1 MNVGWALAHAERL
14 RGERSKNSVMAGT
27 MKHQRQ
33 AGFLMAKIR
42 QVGERVFLRRLKGS
56 GIEINPAQG
65 RIMFALWQ
73 QDGVSIQELAKKT
86 QLGKSTLTSMLDRL
100 EKMGYVQRRR
110 SEQDRR
116 KIMIH
121 RTEKDRAL
129 EQQYVRLSEQMTEL
143 WYKGFAETEI
153 DQFEAYLQRILT
165 NVTEYER
172 NDG

>member
-1 MNVGWALAHAERL
+1 
-14 RGERSKNSVMAGT
+14 
-27 MKHQRQ
+27 MKQQRQ

-73 QDGVSIQELAKKT
+73 QDRVSIQGLARKT

-100 EKMGYVQRRR
+100 EAMGYVQRRR
-110 SEQDRR
+110 SGHDRR

-129 EQQYVRLSEQMTEL
+129 EKQYTALSEQMTEV
-143 WYKGFAETEI
+143 WYQGFGEAEIE
-153 DQFEAYLQRILT
+153 QFEVYLKRILD
-165 NVTEYER
+165 NLVECEK

>member
-1 MNVGWALAHAERL
+1 
-14 RGERSKNSVMAGT
+14 

-42 QVGERVFLRRLKGS
+42 QVGERVFVRRLKDS

-73 QDGVSIQELAKKT
+73 QDRVSIQELARKT

-100 EKMGYVQRRR
+100 EAMGYVRRQRSETDRRR
-110 SEQDRR
+110 
-116 KIMIH
+116 IIIH
-121 RTEKDRAL
+121 RTDKDRAL
-129 EQQYVRLSEQMTEL
+129 EQQYVDLSQQMTEI
-143 WYKGFAETEI
+143 WYKGFSDTEA
-153 DQFEAYLQRILT
+153 DQFEAYLQRILD
-165 NVTEYER
+165 NVTECEK